1 MIIRIILFVLS
12 ILVFIAVAFNLLCIL
27 GNNRKKIDGQK
38 NARNKNKMQDRLYR

>member
-1 MIIRIILFVLS
+1 MIIRLLIFLISIAVFV
-12 ILVFIAVAFNLLCIL
+12 AVAFNLLRVL